1 MRIYYRFLDKVKFS
15 KLLKKTAVTNSY
27 VSDQMDNH
35 REIKKERQ
43 KSKDLIREGIL
54 EYAA

>member
-27 VSDQMDNH
+27 VSDQIDNH
-35 REIKKERQ
+35 REIKK
-43 KSKDLIREGIL
+43 KDKNLKTS
-54 EYAA
+54 